1 MWRRGFAQHARTK
14 NIIWYRERKRERKR
28 ERREKVYGY
37 VTSCGW
43 NTNLRPKEGGELKG
57 FSMPVAIS
65 NSNPFLRVDY
75 TKKTCQMSPSVHNDG
90 EVRVSIILK
99 PL

>member
-1 MWRRGFAQHARTK
+1 LWRRGFAQHARTK

-43 NTNLRPKEGGELKG
+43 NTNYGQRREE
-57 FSMPVAIS
+57 S
-65 NSNPFLRVDY
+65 
-75 TKKTCQMSPSVHNDG
+75 
-90 EVRVSIILK
+90 
-99 PL
+99 